1 MSINGKVEPG
11 HLRWA
16 RYIIHFFSASY
27 FQLISF
33 LHIPFLRATP
43 RTLDLGVD
51 VRLVN
56 MYFALNVV
64 AALAA
69 VAASPLTARDNI
81 EHLTTIVSEETT
93 QPSTDECQRWRLTKD
108 TTGMSKSLLTA
119 DTNSPTDPWQ
129 IPPPRP
135 LARSGLLA
143 PMAEARPTLSA
154 PSS

>member
-93 QPSTDECQRWRLTKD
+93 QP
-108 TTGMSKSLLTA
+108 
-119 DTNSPTDPWQ
+119 TDPWQ